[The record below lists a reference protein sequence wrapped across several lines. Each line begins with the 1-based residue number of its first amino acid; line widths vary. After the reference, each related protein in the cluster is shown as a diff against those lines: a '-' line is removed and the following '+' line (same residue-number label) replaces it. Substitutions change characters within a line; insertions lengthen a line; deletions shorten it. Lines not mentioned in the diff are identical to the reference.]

1 MPELLGGRCRYLIL
15 HGCVHS
21 SGLGC
26 VLAYDVTFGEENLT
40 SVVRRT

>member
-1 MPELLGGRCRYLIL
+1 MMELLGGRCRYLIL

-21 SGLGC
+21 YGLGQM
-26 VLAYDVTFGEENLT
+26 LAYDVTFVMVNPT